1 MDATLFEGLDC
12 IGIGVVFWDHEGCII
27 PALSQ
32 RVRLP
37 QSIEMAEALAARK
50 VVVFA
55 KELSLSDVIIEGD
68 CLWVAQALAASSQYN
83 TLFGQVIEETRQI
96 GASLLQCQFLHVR
109 QEGNRLA
116 HALAKR
122 AISTANTDV

>member
-12 IGIGVVFWDHEGCII
+12 MGIGVVSRDHEGCII

-32 RVRLP
+32 RVHLP
-37 QSIEMAEALAARK
+37 QSIEMAEALAGRK

-68 CLWVAQALAASSQYN
+68 CLWVAQVLAASSQCN
-83 TLFGQVIEETRQI
+83 TLFGQVIKETRQI

-109 QEGNRLA
+109 REGNRLA